1 MEILMADNTRRP
13 HEDIVAELHKRLE
26 TTLKRLSAH
35 IEAHGMLD
43 DREDETLAMGAL
55 ALQEARDGGLIVD
68 GGFNAMLGIVPL
80 DDETASV
87 ADSNLVDT
95 MIGAGIDVLERVDH
109 DNANYVSG
117 VTTDWDQGM
126 VAVAVY
132 RAMTRSSRERAYACA
147 LEIDDR
153 GSYTEVQ
160 ATSPM
165 DAARV
170 FALRTFHANEGEWM
184 GGNVMVLQ
192 MPLGDGQPDL
202 TFTVFGGRYDTTIE
216 FPADRDPYATAVEMP
231 R

>member
-1 MEILMADNTRRP
+1 
-13 HEDIVAELHKRLE
+13 
-26 TTLKRLSAH
+26 
-35 IEAHGMLD
+35 
-43 DREDETLAMGAL
+43 
-55 ALQEARDGGLIVD
+55 
-68 GGFNAMLGIVPL
+68 
-80 DDETASV
+80 
-87 ADSNLVDT
+87 
-95 MIGAGIDVLERVDH
+95 
-109 DNANYVSG
+109 
-117 VTTDWDQGM
+117 
-126 VAVAVY
+126 
-132 RAMTRSSRERAYACA
+132 MTRSSRERAYACA